1 VNLTVILITILWLIF
16 QQFKRIAYYCLI
28 IGWLSGKEALYM
40 ESLTEEQIGQ
50 DIVEALKKFL
60 NKKDIP
66 QPRKIIRYM

>member
-1 VNLTVILITILWLIF
+1 MNLLVILITILYFNSL
-16 QQFKRIAYYCLI
+16 KVYYCLI

-60 NKKDIP
+60 NKKHIP
-66 QPRKIIRYM
+66 QPRKVIR

>member
-1 VNLTVILITILWLIF
+1 
-16 QQFKRIAYYCLI
+16 
-28 IGWLSGKEALYM
+28 M

-66 QPRKIIRYM
+66 QPRKIIR

>member
-1 VNLTVILITILWLIF
+1 MNLPVILITILYFNSFI
-16 QQFKRIAYYCLI
+16 YYCLI

-66 QPRKIIRYM
+66 QPRKVIR